1 MHATWYV
8 TQGAARRRR
17 EQGRGCVAQG
27 TGHNTGRAQG
37 AGCRSKMHLATLRSP
52 QRLGVLLRGPRQP
65 LRDCVRQ
72 ARGPSEPSR
81 VLTILLNLPPHGR
94 HDVDDKHC
102 RDRKTPGGQGAEWNG
117 SGIFG
122 ATGRER
128 TRSEPSRRSGSGPH
142 RPTRCRPSCVL
153 AQVRQA
159 CEAAELLRQRG
170 ENLVT
175 NALYNSVIS
184 QSTISRQTATIS
196 CLRELN

>member
-1 MHATWYV
+1 
-8 TQGAARRRR
+8 
-17 EQGRGCVAQG
+17 
-27 TGHNTGRAQG
+27 
-37 AGCRSKMHLATLRSP
+37 MHLATLRSP

-94 HDVDDKHC
+94 HYVDDKHC
-102 RDRKTPGGQGAEWNG
+102 RDRKTPDGQGAEWNG
-117 SGIFG
+117 SGICG
-122 ATGRER
+122 ATGREH

-175 NALYNSVIS
+175 KPDVSSDNNTTRRCA
-184 QSTISRQTATIS
+184 S
-196 CLRELN
+196 CPHTVGRRRGDSSKMY

>member
-1 MHATWYV
+1 MGCGGEQSGDESCMPHGV

-37 AGCRSKMHLATLRSP
+37 AGCRAKMHLATLRSP

-102 RDRKTPGGQGAEWNG
+102 RNRKTPDGQGAEWNG

-142 RPTRCRPSCVL
+142 RPRRCRPSCVL
-153 AQVRQA
+153 ARVRQA

-175 NALYNSVIS
+175 NAH
-184 QSTISRQTATIS
+184 
-196 CLRELN
+196 